1 MAWHGK
7 IKTMTIRTPTDR
19 DRIQQITIK
28 NFNQNTY
35 LYKIGREN
43 TIWLLQGGKVGISL
57 LHLF

>member
-1 MAWHGK
+1 
-7 IKTMTIRTPTDR
+7 MTIRTPTDR
-19 DRIQQITIK
+19 DQIQQITTK

-35 LYKIGREN
+35 LYKIGGEN